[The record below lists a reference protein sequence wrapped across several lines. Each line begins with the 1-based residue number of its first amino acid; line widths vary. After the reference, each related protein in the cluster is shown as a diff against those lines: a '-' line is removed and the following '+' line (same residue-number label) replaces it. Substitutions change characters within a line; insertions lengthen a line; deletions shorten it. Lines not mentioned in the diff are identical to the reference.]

1 MEEEREV
8 LNLRRGVF
16 VVGVAFTP
24 GLIVEPILVIGS
36 APAGEVMDVDTLAGF
51 AESGDDFGVGDAVL
65 KHGVDLFADGLG
77 QLGDF
82 TGAAAVEEEAGVSNE
97 GVES

>member
-1 MEEEREV
+1 VEEEREV
-8 LNLRRGVF
+8 LNAGRGVF

-24 GLIVEPILVIGS
+24 GLLVKPILVIGS
-36 APAGEVMDVDTLAGF
+36 APAGEVVDVDTLAGF
-51 AESGDDFGVGDAVL
+51 AKGGDDFGVGDAVL
-65 KHGVDLFADGLG
+65 EHGVDLFADSLG

-82 TGAAAVEEEAGVSNE
+82 TGAAAMEEEARVSNE